1 MHMQPND
8 YWGPWCTIRSV
19 TRCDEYLDESI
30 CNQRFWNFRAEI
42 QDTYSGKRIFV
53 ETSLS

>member
-42 QDTYSGKRIFV
+42 QDTYSGKLIFV
-53 ETSLS
+53 ETS